1 MMKKNKKNKERKP
14 FFFTTE
20 ESGVCKQIKIK
31 HKAILSALI
40 LGIIIVLFGLFG
52 MTGCKKKDSGGTTTT
67 KTTQKEKTFE
77 DYWIFVENDTYTS
90 KKAYNN
96 ITLTS
101 KEKGKNNLSEEVKNY
116 GCRLKAKEDIKIKS
130 ISYTFSNDSS
140 VSTQIYCCPNNTY
153 HYDKDNQITY
163 LMLKGNDYNDY
174 LIDINSGES
183 VNKTISY
190 DNLIIKKGEV
200 LYITAP
206 HKPSTNNE
214 NWFFYNLKIN
224 FEEVK
229 S

>member
-1 MMKKNKKNKERKP
+1 MKRIKKMLAL
-14 FFFTTE
+14 F
-20 ESGVCKQIKIK
+20 VMLC
-31 HKAILSALI
+31 AIVSS
-40 LGIIIVLFGLFG
+40 VFVF
-52 MTGCKKKDSGGTTTT
+52 TGCKKKDNGSTTST

-77 DYWIFVENDTYTS
+77 DYWIFVENDNFTS
-90 KKAYNN
+90 EKAYNN

-130 ISYTFSNDSS
+130 ISYTFTNDST
-140 VSTQIYCCPNNTY
+140 VSTQIYSCPNNASY
-153 HYDKDNQITY
+153 YDKDNQITY

-174 LIDINSGES
+174 LTDIDSGES

-214 NWFFYNLKIN
+214 NWFFYNFKIN

-229 S
+229 